1 MKKAFKYIPSFA
13 AFLLLLLTSA
23 AQELPLMPADPA
35 VQTGSLPNGM
45 SYYLVTNPTTDGT
58 ADFALVQRTGTSDA
72 GELALDAAKDAL
84 TSLPRLRNISTQSF
98 LASHGVA
105 PGKDG
110 FVKVSE
116 NATLYHF
123 DNVLLAEDAIDS
135 VLLVIMDIAD
145 RITANS
151 GPEWK
156 LYAPAD
162 QAVVVS
168 GDIDA
173 ASIASKLKM
182 LSYMTPFVEP
192 QERETTEWRDKDS
205 AEFRITRDA
214 TGDFVTI
221 SASWTSARTPKQ
233 YMNTVQPV
241 IYSMFMN
248 ELGLLAKDRLY
259 QMLQYQNIPVASVS
273 YDHVSSVRSFGDESF
288 TVRLTVSPEHQ
299 AQAVEALARTM
310 SSLDKG
316 TAAAHELAAVKRRY
330 LSQLEK
336 SAGRLIKSNTEYVEQ
351 CAFAFLY
358 NAPLTTAVDVYKFLK
373 YRDLSVEAE
382 LNLFNNIAAALLDGQ
397 KNLTVAC
404 AAPVG
409 FDISEGDLRSQFS
422 AAWSADYEPFIC
434 KAPIDSMPL
443 PPAGLP
449 LKLKSTKRDPV
460 SGGTV
465 WTFANGFKVVYRR
478 QETGRRMHYALAL
491 NGGYGNIKVLTEGEG
506 AYVADYLRLNRV
518 SGMSAGELRLALEEK
533 GIEHKIEV
541 NLSNTVILGSAH
553 EADMDLLMRLLLA
566 SVNEREYDQAAFEY
580 YKSCLEV
587 EKEFVKG
594 SIQER
599 VIEIEKMMCPGY
611 EYSSHKY
618 SGQLSDDFQTK
629 VEEFWKY
636 QAGKTNDGVL
646 VLVGNIEE
654 TKLRKLIQNY
664 IGGFAVTDRAYP
676 RTNVA
681 YQPISGSVTHNMKG
695 DGNSIDMVLS
705 ARQPLTVENYMA
717 SEIAAGVLKQ
727 MISEAISGTGMY
739 LRLAHNCRI
748 YPQERFNVMISV
760 VEADPDGFA
769 RDAQMSGIDDVTKI
783 LRNVL
788 EELPETE
795 ISEDV
800 VQKYKTVLKGHLAL
814 KMKDPHYWV
823 QAIVKRHLD
832 GKDFTTS
839 YESKIDAVTP
849 AKVKAVLAP
858 LSNTSRVEYIIER

>member
-1 MKKAFKYIPSFA
+1 MKKAFKYILSIA
-13 AFLLLLLTSA
+13 ITLVFLLPSA
-23 AQELPLMPADPA
+23 AQDLPLMPVDPA
-35 VQTGSLPNGM
+35 VKSGTLPNGM
-45 SYYLVTNPTTDGT
+45 SYYLVTNQTTDGT
-58 ADFALVQRTGTSDA
+58 ADFALVQRTGTAEA
-72 GELALDAAKDAL
+72 GELARDAAKDAL
-84 TSLPRLRNISTQSF
+84 SSLPRLRNISTQSF
-98 LASHGVA
+98 LASQGVA

-145 RITANS
+145 RINANT

-173 ASIASKLKM
+173 ALIASKLKM
-182 LSYMTPFVEP
+182 LSYMTPFAEP
-192 QERETTEWRDKDS
+192 QERKETEWKGNDS
-205 AEFRITRDA
+205 ADFRIARDA
-214 TGDFVTI
+214 AGDFVTI
-221 SASWTSARTPKQ
+221 SASWASPRTPKQ

-248 ELGLLAKDRLY
+248 ELGLLAKDRICQTLKHK
-259 QMLQYQNIPVASVS
+259 NIPAASVS
-273 YDHVSSVRSFGDESF
+273 YNHISSVRSFGDESF
-288 TVRLTVSPEHQ
+288 TVSMTVSPEHL
-299 AQAVEALARTM
+299 AQAVETLAQTM

-316 TAAAHELAAVKRRY
+316 TAAVHELAAAKTRY

-336 SAGRLIKSNTEYVEQ
+336 EAGVLMKSNTEYVEQ
-351 CAFAFLY
+351 CAAAFLY
-358 NAPLTTAVDVYKFLK
+358 NAPLTTADDIYKFLK
-373 YRDLSVEAE
+373 YRDLSIETE
-382 LNLFNNIAAALLDGQ
+382 LNHFNNIAAALLDGQ
-397 KNLTVAC
+397 KNLTVMC
-404 AAPVG
+404 RT
-409 FDISEGDLRSQFS
+409 SEDFAVAEDDLRNLFA
-422 AAWSADYEPFIC
+422 AAWTADAEPVVC

-443 PPAGLP
+443 PPAVLP
-449 LKLKSTKRDPV
+449 LKLKSTKKDPI

-491 NGGYGNIKVLTEGEG
+491 NGGYGNIKGLSAGEG
-506 AYVADYLRLNRV
+506 AYVADYLSLNRI
-518 SGMSAGELRLALEEK
+518 SGMSSEELRLALEEK
-533 GIEHKIEV
+533 GIEHNLEV
-541 NLSNTVILGSAH
+541 NLSNTVIQGHAH
-553 EADMDLLMRLLLA
+553 ERDMDLLMRLLLA
-566 SVNEREYDQAAFEY
+566 SVNEREGDADAFEY
-580 YKSCLEV
+580 YKSCLGV
-587 EKEFVKG
+587 EKEFAKG

-599 VIEIEKMMCPGY
+599 IIEIEKMMCPGY

-618 SGQLSDDFQTK
+618 SGELSDDFQAK
-629 VEEFWKY
+629 VDAFGKH
-636 QAGKTNDGVL
+636 QSGKTNDGVL

-681 YQPISGSVTHNMKG
+681 YQPISSAVTYDKQGDRNSV
-695 DGNSIDMVLS
+695 DIVLS
-705 ARQPLTVENYMA
+705 SRQPLTVENHMA
-717 SEIAAGVLKQ
+717 SEVAAGVLKQ

-760 VEADPDGFA
+760 AEADPDGFA
-769 RDAQMSGIDDVTKI
+769 RDAKMTGTDEVLKI
-783 LRNVL
+783 MR
-788 EELPETE
+788 ELLKGLPKAE

-800 VQKYKTVLKGHLAL
+800 VAKYKTVLKGHLAL

>member
-1 MKKAFKYIPSFA
+1 
-13 AFLLLLLTSA
+13 
-23 AQELPLMPADPA
+23 
-35 VQTGSLPNGM
+35 
-45 SYYLVTNPTTDGT
+45 
-58 ADFALVQRTGTSDA
+58 
-72 GELALDAAKDAL
+72 
-84 TSLPRLRNISTQSF
+84 
-98 LASHGVA
+98 
-105 PGKDG
+105 
-110 FVKVSE
+110 
-116 NATLYHF
+116 
-123 DNVLLAEDAIDS
+123 
-135 VLLVIMDIAD
+135 
-145 RITANS
+145 
-151 GPEWK
+151 
-156 LYAPAD
+156 
-162 QAVVVS
+162 
-168 GDIDA
+168 
-173 ASIASKLKM
+173 
-182 LSYMTPFVEP
+182 
-192 QERETTEWRDKDS
+192 
-205 AEFRITRDA
+205 
-214 TGDFVTI
+214 
-221 SASWTSARTPKQ
+221 
-233 YMNTVQPV
+233 
-241 IYSMFMN
+241 
-248 ELGLLAKDRLY
+248 
-259 QMLQYQNIPVASVS
+259 
-273 YDHVSSVRSFGDESF
+273 
-288 TVRLTVSPEHQ
+288 
-299 AQAVEALARTM
+299 
-310 SSLDKG
+310 
-316 TAAAHELAAVKRRY
+316 
-330 LSQLEK
+330 
-336 SAGRLIKSNTEYVEQ
+336 
-351 CAFAFLY
+351 
-358 NAPLTTAVDVYKFLK
+358 
-373 YRDLSVEAE
+373 
-382 LNLFNNIAAALLDGQ
+382 
-397 KNLTVAC
+397 
-404 AAPVG
+404 
-409 FDISEGDLRSQFS
+409 
-422 AAWSADYEPFIC
+422 
-434 KAPIDSMPL
+434 MPL

-491 NGGYGNIKVLTEGEG
+491 NGGYGNIKGLTEGEG